1 MEVVP
6 CDLGEGEVIYL
17 VDTPGFD
24 DSDRSDIEIL
34 LEITAWLTEAHKEKL
49 KLSGIIYL
57 HRIPDVRVGGVG
69 VANLQMFRALC
80 GDTNL
85 ESVVLATTMWD
96 QVDKATGESREV
108 MLMQDTNLWAPMIG
122 HGSKV
127 MRHDNKKVSGSEIL
141 RYLLERRTRVTL
153 EIQKELV
160 DENKQLDAT
169 QAGHA
174 LITEMERLKK
184 GYEEKLAKLER
195 RLEEVRKN
203 WKDSTEAMQKTM
215 QEALQEA
222 VETTKKDLEQKID
235 QQSEVKAKLQANHD
249 EIVANQKRAF
259 EQIIAETE
267 AKHAEEVGQ
276 KVQDERK
283 RQRERAKL
291 RRQQQMCRV
300 M

>member
-1 MEVVP
+1 VEVVP
-6 CDLGEGEVIYL
+6 CSLGEGEVIYL
-17 VDTPGFD
+17 VDTPGFN

-141 RYLLERRTRVTL
+141 RYLLDRRTRVTL

-160 DENKQLDAT
+160 DENKKLDAT

-184 GYEEKLAKLER
+184 GYEERLAVLEMQ
-195 RLEEVRKN
+195 LEEARKN
-203 WKDSTEAMQKTM
+203 WKDTTEAMQKAM
-215 QEALQEA
+215 QEAMEM
-222 VETTKKDLEQKID
+222 TTKELEQKID
-235 QQSEVKAKLQANHD
+235 QQSEDKAKLQANHE
-249 EIVANQKRAF
+249 EIVANQKKIF
-259 EQIIAETE
+259 ERIIAENE
-267 AKHAEEVGQ
+267 AKHAMEVGQ

>member
-1 MEVVP
+1 VEVVP
-6 CDLGEGEVIYL
+6 CSLGEGEVIYL
-17 VDTPGFD
+17 VDTPGFN

-34 LEITAWLTEAHKEKL
+34 LEITAWLTEAHKETL

-141 RYLLERRTRVTL
+141 RYLLDRRTRVTL

-160 DENKQLDAT
+160 DENKKLDAT

-184 GYEEKLAKLER
+184 GYEERLAVLEMQ
-195 RLEEVRKN
+195 LEEARKN
-203 WKDSTEAMQKTM
+203 WKDTTEAMQKAM
-215 QEALQEA
+215 QEAMEM
-222 VETTKKDLEQKID
+222 TTKELEQKID
-235 QQSEVKAKLQANHD
+235 QQSEDKAKLQANHE
-249 EIVANQKRAF
+249 EIVANQKKIF
-259 EQIIAETE
+259 ERIIAENE
-267 AKHAEEVGQ
+267 VKHAMEVGQ

>member
-6 CDLGEGEVIYL
+6 CSLGEGEVIYL
-17 VDTPGFD
+17 VDTPGFN

-141 RYLLERRTRVTL
+141 RYLLDRRTRVTL

-160 DENKQLDAT
+160 DENKKLDAT
-169 QAGHA
+169 QAGQA

-184 GYEEKLAKLER
+184 GYEERLAVLEMQ
-195 RLEEVRKN
+195 LEEARKN
-203 WKDSTEAMQKTM
+203 WKDTTEAMQKAM
-215 QEALQEA
+215 QEAMEM
-222 VETTKKDLEQKID
+222 TTKELEQKID
-235 QQSEVKAKLQANHD
+235 QQSEDKAKLQANHE
-249 EIVANQKRAF
+249 EIVANQKKIF
-259 EQIIAETE
+259 ERIIAENE
-267 AKHAEEVGQ
+267 AKHAMEVGQ

>member
-6 CDLGEGEVIYL
+6 CSLGEGEVIYL
-17 VDTPGFD
+17 VDTPGFN

-141 RYLLERRTRVTL
+141 RYLLDRRTRVTL

-160 DENKQLDAT
+160 DENKKLDAT

-184 GYEEKLAKLER
+184 GYEERLAVLEMQ
-195 RLEEVRKN
+195 LEEARKN
-203 WKDSTEAMQKTM
+203 WKDTTEAMQKAM
-215 QEALQEA
+215 QEAMEM
-222 VETTKKDLEQKID
+222 TTKELEQKID
-235 QQSEVKAKLQANHD
+235 QQSEDKAKLQANHE
-249 EIVANQKRAF
+249 EIVANQKKIF
-259 EQIIAETE
+259 ERIIAENE
-267 AKHAEEVGQ
+267 AKHAMEVGQ

>member
-1 MEVVP
+1 VEVVP
-6 CDLGEGEVIYL
+6 CSLGEGEVIYL
-17 VDTPGFD
+17 VDTPGFN

-141 RYLLERRTRVTL
+141 RYLLDRRTRVTL

-160 DENKQLDAT
+160 DENKKLDAT

-184 GYEEKLAKLER
+184 GYEERLAVLEMQ
-195 RLEEVRKN
+195 LEEARKN
-203 WKDSTEAMQKTM
+203 WKDTTEAMQKAM
-215 QEALQEA
+215 QEAMEM
-222 VETTKKDLEQKID
+222 TTKELEQKID
-235 QQSEVKAKLQANHD
+235 QQSEDKAKLQANHE
-249 EIVANQKRAF
+249 EIVANQKKIF
-259 EQIIAETE
+259 EQIIAENE
-267 AKHAEEVGQ
+267 AKHAMEVGQ

>member
-1 MEVVP
+1 VEVVP
-6 CDLGEGEVIYL
+6 CSLGEGEVIYL
-17 VDTPGFD
+17 VDTPGFN

-141 RYLLERRTRVTL
+141 RYLLDRRTRVTL

-160 DENKQLDAT
+160 DENKKLDAT

-184 GYEEKLAKLER
+184 GYEERLAVLEMQ
-195 RLEEVRKN
+195 LEEARKN
-203 WKDSTEAMQKTM
+203 WKDTTEAMQKAM
-215 QEALQEA
+215 QEAMEM
-222 VETTKKDLEQKID
+222 TTKELEQKID
-235 QQSEVKAKLQANHD
+235 QQSEDKAKLQANHE
-249 EIVANQKRAF
+249 EIVANQKKIF
-259 EQIIAETE
+259 ERIIAENE
-267 AKHAEEVGQ
+267 VKHAMEVGQ